1 MAEYKGKKI
10 ERGSSRGRS
19 SKVFKAPKSKK
30 KLPSE
35 SEVEQAKQQ
44 QDMKEGNYLKI
55 VDYQK
60 DKAENKEFDET
71 LDSVSPEGKYQRPP
85 LENLKEGARIRN
97 RNRNNL
103 SIKDVGLAAVGGT
116 AAVLRQLFI
125 NPLLRGGI

>member
-19 SKVFKAPKSKK
+19 SKVFKAPKTE

-55 VDYQK
+55 VDYEK

-71 LDSVSPEGKYQRPP
+71 LDSVSPEGKYQRST
-85 LENLKEGARIRN
+85 LDNLKEGVRI

-103 SIKDVGLAAVGGT
+103 SIKQIINNTGYALGGAAS
-116 AAVLRQLFI
+116 LMIKSML
-125 NPLLRGGI
+125 NPRLSGGI